1 MLSTITIIDLII
13 GFYMKFLNST
23 GIYNQLIL
31 RCDFVAGS
39 KSNKNIKMY
48 LVSDLCLKKN
58 KYILFNWILTNIT
71 IN

>member
-13 GFYMKFLNST
+13 GFYMNFLNST

-39 KSNKNIKMY
+39 KSNKIIKMY
-48 LVSDLCLKKN
+48 LVSDLCLKK
-58 KYILFNWILTNIT
+58 KQIFIV
-71 IN
+71 